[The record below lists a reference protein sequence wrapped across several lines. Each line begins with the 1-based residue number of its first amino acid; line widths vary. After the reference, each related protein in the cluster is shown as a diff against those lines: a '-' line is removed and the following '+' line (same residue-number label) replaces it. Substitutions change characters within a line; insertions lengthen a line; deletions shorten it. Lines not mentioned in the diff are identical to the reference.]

1 MGNLQIRLKNC
12 IQTILEL
19 EPAINAKNGLFFEE
33 EFISLKQ
40 YLGHIDKMDLVEDE
54 VVRLERV
61 TSEFL
66 ADVECLYSHNLKIGH
81 ILQ

>member
-1 MGNLQIRLKNC
+1 MGNLQLRIKNC

-19 EPAINAKNGLFFEE
+19 EPAISAMNGICFEK
-33 EFISLKQ
+33 EFHSLKQ
-40 YLGHIDKMDLVEDE
+40 YLGHIDKMDLAEEEVMKVE
-54 VVRLERV
+54 RA

-66 ADVECLYSHNLKIGH
+66 ADVECIHSYNRER